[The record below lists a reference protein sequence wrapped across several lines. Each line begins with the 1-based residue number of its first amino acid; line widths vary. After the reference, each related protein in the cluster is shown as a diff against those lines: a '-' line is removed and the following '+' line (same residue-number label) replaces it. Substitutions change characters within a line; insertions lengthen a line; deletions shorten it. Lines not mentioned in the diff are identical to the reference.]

1 MRFRHHLRAALPLL
15 LVAVTSGC
23 LGANHLPAFED
34 QAEQLTGRDQHRVY
48 QAFYTDPP
56 NCVVVLPGDGASN
69 VTRLELIEGALSRQL
84 SGRIGRVIHPRERRR
99 LVRAMA
105 FNLRNKVDARHFAA
119 AANCPALLRWSSRVI
134 GNVYTPIWS
143 EKHMTIEVELSRAQ
157 DGAILWQAE
166 ASSVRSSGDP
176 PLSLLSLPFAV
187 YKTARFQADQ
197 DAVASMTDDLARRLV
212 ASLPDVRR

>member
-1 MRFRHHLRAALPLL
+1 MKFRRHLRAALPLL
-15 LVAVTSGC
+15 LVAITSGC
-23 LGANHLPAFED
+23 LDANYRAAFED
-34 QAEQLTGRDQHRVY
+34 KAEQLTGGDQHRIY
-48 QAFYTDPP
+48 PAFYANPP

-105 FNLRNKVDARHFAA
+105 FNLHDKLDARLFAT
-119 AANCPALLRWSSRVI
+119 AANCPALLRWSIRDM
-134 GNVYTPIWS
+134 GNNYTPIWS

-166 ASSVRSSGDP
+166 ATSARSSGDP
-176 PLSLLSLPFAV
+176 PLSLLSLPFAA
-187 YKTARFQADQ
+187 YKTVQFQNDQ
-197 DAVASMTDDLARRLV
+197 DAVASMTDDLARRLM
-212 ASLPDVRR
+212 ANLPDVRG

>member
-23 LGANHLPAFED
+23 LGANHLSAFED
-34 QAEQLTGRDQHRVY
+34 KAKQLTGRDQHRIY
-48 QAFYTDPP
+48 PAFYIDPP
-56 NCVVVLPGDGASN
+56 NCVIVLPGDGAGN

-105 FNLRNKVDARHFAA
+105 FNLHDKRDARHFAA
-119 AANCPALLRWSSRVI
+119 AANCPVLLRWSIRNM
-134 GNVYTPIWS
+134 GNIYTPIWS
-143 EKHMTIEVELSRAQ
+143 EKHVTIEAELSRAQ

-166 ASSVRSSGDP
+166 ATSARSSGDP
-176 PLSLLSLPFAV
+176 PLSLLSLPFAA
-187 YKTARFQADQ
+187 YKTAQFQNDQ

-212 ASLPDVRR
+212 ASLPDVRG